1 MIHVKWFL
9 WALVNFCS
17 LFILDLLVWTKSWV
31 ELGQVLAVPG
41 LIPTDRCIKGV
52 WSREFAFLSSSLML
66 LLSSKGILAKI
77 FLNLRDKGG
86 KKGRIPVLFVPL
98 NPRDCGCVWLGTLRC
113 VRVTIKPWSTFEHTV
128 VPKGGTG
135 QSPGPFPQPV
145 PGCAQGVTKPLLW
158 LPGRFQQP
166 QVTCT
171 VPNHNDRMSFLSTCQ
186 NNFQARGFVWVYRQ
200 LIVPAEDLLN
210 PAMTAVL
217 SPSHKLLSCC

>member
-1 MIHVKWFL
+1 MIHIKWFL

-17 LFILDLLVWTKSWV
+17 LFILELLVWTKSWV
-31 ELGQVLAVPG
+31 ELGQVLAVQ
-41 LIPTDRCIKGV
+41 V
-52 WSREFAFLSSSLML
+52 WSPLTDASRVFEAES
-66 LLSSKGILAKI
+66 LLSLHLPWCSCCPPKLAKI

-98 NPRDCGCVWLGTLRC
+98 NPRDCGRVWLGTLRC

>member
-1 MIHVKWFL
+1 MASVGSCQL
-9 WALVNFCS
+9 
-17 LFILDLLVWTKSWV
+17 LFIIYFRSLGLDQILSRAW
-31 ELGQVLAVPG
+31 A
-41 LIPTDRCIKGV
+41 GV
-52 WSREFAFLSSSLML
+52 GSSRSDPHWQMHQGCLKQS
-66 LLSSKGILAKI
+66 LLSFHLPWCSCCPPKLAKI

-98 NPRDCGCVWLGTLRC
+98 NPQDCGCVWLGTLRC
-113 VRVTIKPWSTFEHTV
+113 VRVTIKPWSTFEHTL